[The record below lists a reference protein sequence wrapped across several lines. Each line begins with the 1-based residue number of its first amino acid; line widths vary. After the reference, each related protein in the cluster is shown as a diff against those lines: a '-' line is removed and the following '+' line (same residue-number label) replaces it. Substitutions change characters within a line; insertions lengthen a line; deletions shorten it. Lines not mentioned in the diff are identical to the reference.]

1 MFSGFRAQTQKKI
14 QHVQR
19 VRFWIVDCRYDEVIH
34 ENDLFVG
41 WISHEMEVEEEVK
54 NMAYLQSQCIRREP
68 QKRNHVRQLQRS
80 NWIKSKGVHKS
91 RIDIVNIIESF

>member
-1 MFSGFRAQTQKKI
+1 MFSGFRAQTQQKI

-19 VRFWIVDCRYDEVIH
+19 VWSWIVDCRYDEVIH

-54 NMAYLQSQCIRREP
+54 NMA
-68 QKRNHVRQLQRS
+68 
-80 NWIKSKGVHKS
+80 
-91 RIDIVNIIESF
+91 